1 MDPRRTPQ
9 VRVNTA
15 LVAGGAGFIGSH
27 LCDRLL
33 ASGRRV
39 IAVDSFLTGRPENVA
54 HLAERP
60 EFQLIEHDVCEPL
73 DVEGPVE
80 AVFHLASP
88 ASPTDFDRIPEE
100 IMWVNALGTRNLC
113 DLAQRDGARL
123 LLAST
128 SEIYGDPLEH
138 PQRES
143 YFGNVNPIGPR
154 SPYDESKRFAES
166 LVMMRRRMHGL
177 NARVVRIFNTYGP
190 RMRVGDGRMSI
201 EFVTNAL
208 RGEPLTVVGDGSQ
221 TRSLCFVTDMAAGIS
236 RAMFR
241 PDTDGQVF
249 NLGNP
254 SEHSVA
260 EYAELIRD
268 IADSSSEIR
277 HVPARPDDPQRR
289 RPDIG
294 RAQEVLDWQP
304 QISPADG
311 LRQTVDWY
319 REHLALAEPN

>member
-1 MDPRRTPQ
+1 M
-9 VRVNTA
+9 NTA

-27 LCDRLL
+27 LCDLLL

-54 HLAERP
+54 HLAGRP
-60 EFQLIEHDVCEPL
+60 DFRLVEHDVCEPV
-73 DVEGPVE
+73 DVGEPVD

-113 DLAQRDGARL
+113 DLAQRYGARL

-138 PQRES
+138 PQRET

-154 SPYDESKRFAES
+154 SPYDESKRFGES
-166 LVMMRRRMHGL
+166 LVMMRRRTQGL
-177 NARVVRIFNTYGP
+177 DARVVRIFNTYGP

-201 EFVTNAL
+201 EFVTRAL

-221 TRSLCFVTDMAAGIS
+221 TRSLCFVTDMAKGIA
-236 RAMFR
+236 RAMYR
-241 PDTDGQVF
+241 SNTDGQVF

-254 SEHSVA
+254 SEHSVT
-260 EYAELIRD
+260 EFAELIRD
-268 IADSSSEIR
+268 IADSSSEIH

-289 RPDIG
+289 RPDID
-294 RAQEVLDWQP
+294 RAREVLDWRP
-304 QISPADG
+304 LVTPADG
-311 LRQTVDWY
+311 LRRTVDWY

>member
-1 MDPRRTPQ
+1 M
-9 VRVNTA
+9 
-15 LVAGGAGFIGSH
+15 
-27 LCDRLL
+27 
-33 ASGRRV
+33 

-54 HLAERP
+54 HLAGNPDFR
-60 EFQLIEHDVCEPL
+60 LIEHDVCEPL
-73 DVEGPVE
+73 DVAEPVD

-100 IMWVNALGTRNLC
+100 IMWVNALGARNLC

-138 PQRES
+138 PQRET
-143 YFGNVNPIGPR
+143 YFGNVNPIGLR
-154 SPYDESKRFAES
+154 SPYDESKRFAEA

-221 TRSLCFVTDMAAGIS
+221 TRSLCFVTDMAEGIS
-236 RAMFR
+236 RAMYR
-241 PDTDGQVF
+241 PATDGQVF

-260 EYAELIRD
+260 EYADWIRD

-277 HVPARPDDPQRR
+277 HAPARPDDPQRR

-294 RAQEVLDWQP
+294 RARKVLGWQP
-304 QISPADG
+304 QVAPADG
-311 LRQTVDWY
+311 LRRTVDWY
-319 REHLALAEPN
+319 REHLALAESN

>member
-1 MDPRRTPQ
+1 M
-9 VRVNTA
+9 NTA

-27 LCDRLL
+27 LCDGLL

-54 HLAERP
+54 HLADNPDFR
-60 EFQLIEHDVCEPL
+60 LIEHDVCEPL
-73 DVEGPVE
+73 DVAEPVD

-88 ASPTDFDRIPEE
+88 ASPTDFGRIPEE
-100 IMWVNALGTRNLC
+100 IMWVNALGARNLC

-123 LLAST
+123 LMAST

-138 PQRES
+138 PQRET
-143 YFGNVNPIGPR
+143 YFGNVNPIGLR
-154 SPYDESKRFAES
+154 SPYDESKRFAEA

-221 TRSLCFVTDMAAGIS
+221 TRSLCFVTDMAEGIS
-236 RAMFR
+236 RAMYR
-241 PDTDGQVF
+241 PATDGQVF

-260 EYAELIRD
+260 EYAEWIRD

-294 RAQEVLDWQP
+294 RARKVLDWQP
-304 QISPADG
+304 AVAPADG
-311 LRQTVDWY
+311 LRRTVDWY